1 MKCAAIAATAV
12 LATALLAACSA
23 PRAALAPSP
32 TVSPPATS
40 SSPSTLTPGP
50 TASTIPPTVGSA
62 SATSPPHVSSSSPVP
77 ASTRADPAAVG
88 AEVERRLWTLDTTTD
103 TSPRAGL
110 VRSAELLTPD
120 LQAQAGALGTD
131 PVPGAE
137 WGTWR
142 SHQATVTPAVTL
154 QRHSGAPPDTAT
166 TAYRSY
172 VVALTIRGRD
182 GWTATK
188 TDVGF
193 LTLTYGTA
201 GWAVAKLTA

>member
-1 MKCAAIAATAV
+1 MRQTLIAAA
-12 LATALLAACSA
+12 ALLAACGA

-40 SSPSTLTPGP
+40 SSPSPSIA
-50 TASTIPPTVGSA
+50 ASTIPPAVGSA
-62 SATSPPHVSSSSPVP
+62 SAGSPPHVSSTSQQPTAPGSIR
-77 ASTRADPAAVG
+77 TDPAAVG

-110 VRSAELLTPD
+110 VRAADLLTPD
-120 LQAQAGALGTD
+120 LQAQAAALGTD

-154 QRHSGAPPDTAT
+154 QRHSGAPPDTPA

-172 VVALTIRGRD
+172 VVALTIKGRD
-182 GWTATK
+182 GWSATK

-193 LTLTYGTA
+193 LTLSYGTA

>member
-1 MKCAAIAATAV
+1 
-12 LATALLAACSA
+12 
-23 PRAALAPSP
+23 
-32 TVSPPATS
+32 
-40 SSPSTLTPGP
+40 
-50 TASTIPPTVGSA
+50 
-62 SATSPPHVSSSSPVP
+62 
-77 ASTRADPAAVG
+77 VG

-110 VRSAELLTPD
+110 VRAAELLSPD
-120 LQAQAGALGTD
+120 LQAQAAALQPD

-154 QRHSGAPPDTAT
+154 QRHSGAPPDTAA

-172 VVALTIRGRD
+172 VVALTIKGRD
-182 GWTATK
+182 GWSTTK